1 MSCEFEHL
9 DGAYVLGALA
19 PAERQEFERHMAGCA
34 QCSRA
39 VQELAGM
46 PGLLARVDAETLE
59 SIESPD
65 IPVPDT
71 LLPSLVREARRVGHR
86 RTVTT
91 ALLSAAA
98 VTVAA
103 GVLVGSGV
111 VGGGNDAAPSSTH
124 SSVAATTRD
133 MVPVV
138 AGPVHASLG
147 FVPVAWGTRIDMTCT
162 YDAGYG
168 GGVHHPPGA
177 YVLVVR
183 TRDGRTEQVAAWRA
197 LPGKTMRLSAATD
210 AGQGDIASVEVRT
223 AAGAPVLRL
232 NNA

>member
-9 DGAYVLGALA
+9 DGSYVLGALA
-19 PAERQEFERHMAGCA
+19 PGERQEFEHHLSGCA
-34 QCSRA
+34 ECARA

-46 PGLLARVDAETLE
+46 PGLLARVDAETLG
-59 SIESPD
+59 ESPE

-98 VTVAA
+98 VTLAA
-103 GVLVGSGV
+103 GVLVGTGV
-111 VGGGNDAAPSSTH
+111 LGGGNPNDAAPQSPH
-124 SSVAATTRD
+124 SSIAAAPTRD

-138 AGPVHASLG
+138 PTPVRASLG

-162 YDAGYG
+162 YVPGYG
-168 GGVHHPPGA
+168 EGEHHPPGT

-197 LPGKTMRLSAATD
+197 LPGTMRLSAATD
-210 AGQGDIASVEVRT
+210 ASPADIASVEVRT
-223 AAGAPVLRL
+223 STGAPVLRL
-232 NNA
+232 ST

>member
-9 DGAYVLGALA
+9 DGSYVLGALA
-19 PAERQEFERHMAGCA
+19 PTERQEFEHHMSGCA
-34 QCSRA
+34 QCARA

-59 SIESPD
+59 SPELPL
-65 IPVPDT
+65 PDT
-71 LLPSLVREARRVGHR
+71 LLPALVREARRVGHR

-98 VTVAA
+98 VTVTMGA
-103 GVLVGSGV
+103 LVATGV
-111 VGGGNDAAPSSTH
+111 VGTGNHTDAPTSSAVST
-124 SSVAATTRD
+124 SAGPTRD

-138 AGPVHASLG
+138 AGGPVRASLG
-147 FVPVAWGTRIDMTCT
+147 FAAVPWGTRIDMTCT

-168 GGVHHPPGA
+168 EGEQHPPGS
-177 YVLVVR
+177 YVLVVN

-197 LPGKTMRLSAATD
+197 LPGRTMRLSAATD
-210 AGQGDIASVEVRT
+210 AAPRDIASVEVRT
-223 AAGAPVLRL
+223 STGAPVLRL
-232 NNA
+232 PA

>member
-9 DGAYVLGALA
+9 DGSYVLGALA
-19 PAERQEFERHMAGCA
+19 PGERQEFEHHLSGCA
-34 QCSRA
+34 DCARA

-59 SIESPD
+59 SPE

-71 LLPSLVREARRVGHR
+71 LLPALVREARRVGHR

-98 VTVAA
+98 VTVTA
-103 GVLVGSGV
+103 GALVATGV
-111 VGGGNDAAPSSTH
+111 VGGGNHPDAGRRRPFPPAPPRP
-124 SSVAATTRD
+124 ATWSRWWRGRC
-133 MVPVV
+133 
-138 AGPVHASLG
+138 GPVSASSA
-147 FVPVAWGTRIDMTCT
+147 VPWGTRIDMTCT
-162 YDAGYG
+162 YDAAYLEGE
-168 GGVHHPPGA
+168 HHPPGT

-197 LPGKTMRLSAATD
+197 LPGRTMRLSAATD
-210 AGQGDIASVEVRT
+210 ATPGDIASVEVRT
-223 AAGAPVLRL
+223 STGTRCSG
-232 NNA
+232 